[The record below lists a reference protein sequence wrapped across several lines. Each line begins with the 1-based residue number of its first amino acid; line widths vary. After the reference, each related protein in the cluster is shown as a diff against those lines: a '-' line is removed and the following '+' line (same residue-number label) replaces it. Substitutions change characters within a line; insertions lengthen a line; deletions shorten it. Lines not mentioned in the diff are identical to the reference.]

1 MLTSFIEE
9 IKTLSNL
16 EDLLVRKK
24 ELINLKTN
32 FEKFILDQE
41 SLNNDI
47 SSDQEFV
54 KQKKTFISLFN
65 DQIKINLEGFAQQ
78 NNDELKNLDEK
89 LKLIE
94 KFKTLISKEENI
106 GFAFSEQKKIN
117 EEWKQIGE
125 VPIAKRQKI
134 QRAYS
139 RLMED
144 FYYNMKIY
152 REIKSYDLKKNF
164 ELKTE
169 LIKELKELLNSEK
182 IKEIEFSLK
191 SIQNRWEDIG
201 PTSQELWNSLRDE
214 YWSNIKSCY
223 QKIQDHYNSRRN
235 QIKERNTLKSKLVSD
250 ARNILNLERDSIKS
264 WNEQAKNIIQL
275 QNNWKKI
282 GFSDKIEG
290 ERLWIEF
297 KQICNDFF
305 ESKKRFHSEL
315 DKDFKSLN
323 DSKCHLIE
331 QVEKIKEST
340 DWEKTTEL
348 IINYQKEWRKIENI
362 GHLDEQ
368 KLWKKF
374 NRSCNY
380 FFDCKKAYLSELEMA
395 KKDVLEVK
403 KSFLENLKSL
413 KLTNNWKDDFSK
425 LKNLAL
431 EYSQIGDV
439 PLKYAND
446 LFSEYEGIMNHFLDQ
461 VLFQSDQK
469 EDLLFESKLFVIKG
483 SNESKQLFHKLKK
496 ELQIKINKVEQ
507 EKRLLEN
514 NLGFFVNSKSNDFL
528 KLNVEKNI
536 EAETQKLEKLR
547 SKLKMIPIE

>member
-24 ELINLKTN
+24 ELLNLKTN
-32 FEKFILDQE
+32 FEKFLLDQE
-41 SLNNDI
+41 SLHTDI

-54 KQKKTFISLFN
+54 KQKKTFISLYN

-94 KFKTLISKEENI
+94 KFKKLISNEENI

-125 VPIAKRQKI
+125 VPIAQRQKI

-164 ELKTE
+164 ELKTD
-169 LIKELKELLNSEK
+169 LIEELKALLNSEN
-182 IKEIEFSLK
+182 IKEIELSLK

-250 ARNILNLERDSIKS
+250 ARNILNLNRNSIKS
-264 WNEQAKNIIQL
+264 CNEQAKNIIQL

-290 ERLWIEF
+290 ERLWNEF

-305 ESKKRFHSEL
+305 ESKKRFHAVL
-315 DKDFKSLN
+315 DKDFKPLY
-323 DSKCHLIE
+323 DSKYQLIE

-340 DWEKTTEL
+340 DWATTTEL

-362 GHLDEQ
+362 GHRDEQ

-374 NRSCNY
+374 NSACNY
-380 FFDCKKAYLSELEMA
+380 FFDCKKAYLAEMEIA

-403 KSFLENLKSL
+403 KNFLENLKSL
-413 KLTNNWKDDFSK
+413 KLTNNWKDDFST
-425 LKNLAL
+425 LRNLAF

-439 PLKYAND
+439 PLEFAND
-446 LFSEYEGIMNHFLDQ
+446 LYAEYKRIMNHFLDQ
-461 VLFQSDQK
+461 VLFQCDQK

-483 SNESKQLFHKLKK
+483 SHESQQLLRKLKK
-496 ELQIKINKVEQ
+496 DLQIEINKIEQ

-514 NLGFFVNSKSNDFL
+514 NLGFFVNSKSNDLL

-536 EAETQKLEKLR
+536 EAENKKLEKLR
-547 SKLKMIPIE
+547 IKLKMIPIE